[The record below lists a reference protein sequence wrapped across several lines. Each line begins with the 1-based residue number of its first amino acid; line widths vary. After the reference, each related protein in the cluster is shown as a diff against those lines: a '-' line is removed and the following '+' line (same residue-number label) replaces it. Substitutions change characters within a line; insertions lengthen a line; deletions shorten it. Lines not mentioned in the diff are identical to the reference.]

1 MTDLWFQ
8 SIDYIGSIDRRL
20 LIPPKNPNDY
30 GHCLSA
36 LENNWLLALIAQV
49 IVAPII
55 LSQYPVIIDFLI
67 SLLHNQPLIFL
78 LPLVAGSLAD
88 KTIQCAIS
96 LHLLNSAVVIAAL
109 APAIDGAAV
118 PRFESLVVRYA
129 KIR

>member
-1 MTDLWFQ
+1 M
-8 SIDYIGSIDRRL
+8 
-20 LIPPKNPNDY
+20 
-30 GHCLSA
+30 SA

-49 IVAPII
+49 IAAPII

-67 SLLHNQPLIFL
+67 SLLHNQPLTFL

-88 KTIQCAIS
+88 KDYPMCHQLAS
-96 LHLLNSAVVIAAL
+96 VESAVVIAAL

-118 PRFESLVVRYA
+118 PRFVSLVVRYA